1 MNPSTVLR
9 IARWEV
15 LKGAGALDRRRIVAG
30 VLALV
35 VAGAIGGA
43 VAGGDVT
50 HDAGLYRVGVSP
62 DTPFHGPVS
71 DDPTFVVEEP
81 DRAAFESGD
90 LDLLIS
96 GGTIHVRNDR
106 KGRAALAELRTTV
119 LRYNDR
125 TLAGE
130 PNQSAAFPVEVN
142 LVYETRDGETTADV
156 GGGGGDSSSGG
167 DDGGPADGGQSGD
180 TTAPGGT
187 GGDSSGGTGDSSLP
201 NVGGQ
206 PLFSS
211 GQSGSP
217 GDIQPPFPFGAL
229 VLAFLFVVPMNFVV
243 QAYGASVLR
252 ERIDRRGELLL
263 VSPASPGEIVAGKTL
278 PYFAVMIAIAVATAV
293 WVGGGPLSIA
303 AVVPIALVFLASTF
317 VAAMF
322 ARSYKEL
329 TFLTVTISVGL
340 TAFLF
345 VPAVFTEVTPIA
357 LISPLSV
364 VVRDLLGEAVAPG
377 AYLFAT
383 LPLYLSAVVL
393 FLLGVGVYREEDMFT
408 QRPVH
413 LKALDAFASRIRSAK
428 GVAAVTAALIPFVFV
443 GELLLIALLY
453 ALPLEVTIPLLLV
466 AIAAVEEL
474 AKSVHV
480 YAGYVHERFQRS
492 AGAAVAVGAASG
504 LGFFL
509 GEKLTAIARLVQLP
523 ELPLGEAAFTTVS
536 GPGDAGLAVLLL
548 FAPLALHVVTAGTTA
563 VGASRG
569 ARRYLATYL
578 AAVALHATYNLVVVS
593 LVA

>member
-1 MNPSTVLR
+1 MNPRTVLR

-15 LKGAGALDRRRIVAG
+15 LKGAGTLDRRRIVAG

-43 VAGGDVT
+43 VATADVT

-62 DTPFHGPVS
+62 DSPFHGPVS

-81 DRAAFESGD
+81 DPAALESGD
-90 LDLLIS
+90 LDLLITDE
-96 GGTIHVRNDR
+96 GIRPPDDR

-130 PNQSAAFPVEVN
+130 SNRSAAFPVEVN
-142 LVYETRDGETTADV
+142 LVYTSRDGETAANPGGGSSGSGPTD
-156 GGGGGDSSSGG
+156 GNGGGGDATSAPGGSGG
-167 DDGGPADGGQSGD
+167 DSASDGGG
-180 TTAPGGT
+180 
-187 GGDSSGGTGDSSLP
+187 SLP
-201 NVGGQ
+201 DVGGQ
-206 PLFSS
+206 PLFST

-263 VSPASPGEIVAGKTL
+263 VSPASPGDIVAGKTL
-278 PYFAVMIAIAVATAV
+278 PYFAGMIAIAVATAV
-293 WVGGGPLSIA
+293 WVGGGPLSVA
-303 AVVPIALVFLASTF
+303 AVVPIALVFLAATF

-340 TAFLF
+340 TAYLF

-364 VVRDLLGEAVAPG
+364 VVRDLLGETTTAG

-383 LPLYLSAVVL
+383 LPLFLSAGVL

-413 LKALDAFASRIRSAK
+413 LKALDAFASRIRSAV
-428 GVAAVTAALIPFVFV
+428 GVAAMTAALIPFVLV
-443 GELLLIALLY
+443 VELLLIALLF
-453 ALPLEVTIPLLLV
+453 ALPLEVTLPLLLV

-480 YAGYVHERFQRS
+480 YAGYVHERFDRT
-492 AGAAVAVGAASG
+492 AGAALAVGAASG

-523 ELPLGEAAFTTVS
+523 ELPLGRAAFTTVA
-536 GPGDAGLAVLLL
+536 GPEDAGLAVLLL
-548 FAPLALHVVTAGTTA
+548 FAPLALHVVTAGVSA
-563 VGASRG
+563 LGASRG
-569 ARRYLATYL
+569 AWRYLATVV
-578 AAVALHATYNLVVVS
+578 AAVVLHATYNLVVVQ